1 MSASRKRSSLELS
14 REQPSKKGKQSVA
27 LTKSDFPNELIDRI
41 TDTVKERVH
50 AVIAE
55 VLDRH
60 VAEAVKSIRDAFEGR
75 LQAIEK
81 TVQDLT
87 ESLEFQ
93 TQHHATEVEALQD
106 RVDELETA
114 LGRQVLE
121 NNFVISGLPETT
133 TETTT
138 DETKKTVLDFCSNT
152 LHVQINPDDIIDTF
166 RLGKPTGGRSID
178 KPSISRRILVKTR
191 ARHVKEAV
199 MNQRIVRLKGKGI
212 YVNDDLTPKEQSQR
226 RSLVPIYREL
236 RAKGIQCHLD
246 RGSLVVGKTRYRDA
260 SKARREI
267 PTTVANPA
275 VRRSLEDSF
284 NQAAMSSTTA
294 NN

>member
-1 MSASRKRSSLELS
+1 M
-14 REQPSKKGKQSVA
+14 
-27 LTKSDFPNELIDRI
+27 T
-41 TDTVKERVH
+41 
-50 AVIAE
+50 
-55 VLDRH
+55 
-60 VAEAVKSIRDAFEGR
+60 
-75 LQAIEK
+75 
-81 TVQDLT
+81 
-87 ESLEFQ
+87 
-93 TQHHATEVEALQD
+93 
-106 RVDELETA
+106 
-114 LGRQVLE
+114 
-121 NNFVISGLPETT
+121 
-133 TETTT
+133 
-138 DETKKTVLDFCSNT
+138 
-152 LHVQINPDDIIDTF
+152 
-166 RLGKPTGGRSID
+166 
-178 KPSISRRILVKTR
+178 
-191 ARHVKEAV
+191 
-199 MNQRIVRLKGKGI
+199 QRIARLRGKGI

>member
-1 MSASRKRSSLELS
+1 MELEI
-14 REQPSKKGKQSVA
+14 PKKGKQSVA

-60 VAEAVKSIRDAFEGR
+60 VAEDVRSIRDALEGR

-93 TQHHATEVEALQD
+93 THHAIEVEALQD
-106 RVDELETA
+106 SVDKLETA

-121 NNFVISGLPETT
+121 NIFVISGLLETT

-138 DETKKTVLDFCSNT
+138 DETKKKNS
-152 LHVQINPDDIIDTF
+152 P
-166 RLGKPTGGRSID
+166 
-178 KPSISRRILVKTR
+178 
-191 ARHVKEAV
+191 
-199 MNQRIVRLKGKGI
+199 
-212 YVNDDLTPKEQSQR
+212 
-226 RSLVPIYREL
+226 
-236 RAKGIQCHLD
+236 
-246 RGSLVVGKTRYRDA
+246 
-260 SKARREI
+260 
-267 PTTVANPA
+267 
-275 VRRSLEDSF
+275 
-284 NQAAMSSTTA
+284 
-294 NN
+294 

>member
-1 MSASRKRSSLELS
+1 M
-14 REQPSKKGKQSVA
+14 
-27 LTKSDFPNELIDRI
+27 
-41 TDTVKERVH
+41 KERVH

-60 VAEAVKSIRDAFEGR
+60 VAEALKSIRDAIEGR

-121 NNFVISGLPETT
+121 NNFVISGRPETP

-138 DETKKTVLDFCSNT
+138 DETKNKQSLTFVPT
-152 LHVQINPDDIIDTF
+152 LF
-166 RLGKPTGGRSID
+166 MFK
-178 KPSISRRILVKTR
+178 
-191 ARHVKEAV
+191 
-199 MNQRIVRLKGKGI
+199 
-212 YVNDDLTPKEQSQR
+212 
-226 RSLVPIYREL
+226 
-236 RAKGIQCHLD
+236 
-246 RGSLVVGKTRYRDA
+246 
-260 SKARREI
+260 
-267 PTTVANPA
+267 
-275 VRRSLEDSF
+275 
-284 NQAAMSSTTA
+284 
-294 NN
+294 